1 MVFGKLMDALMIR
14 SKWDAGVK
22 GFFVGLKHFV
32 ETGQR
37 RRERYRR
44 GMAYERLAERIG
56 AP

>member
-1 MVFGKLMDALMIR
+1 MDALMIR